1 MLIVCK
7 LQKQT
12 SVPHLGIHGEEL
24 RPGQEAQ
31 SEHSFALHKTSF
43 TLNYFE
49 TFTILVVG
57 TLAQGSSLFEARAE

>member
-31 SEHSFALHKTSF
+31 SEHSFALHQQSF
-43 TLNYFE
+43 NDNNVDRSVTVS
-49 TFTILVVG
+49 TARIL
-57 TLAQGSSLFEARAE
+57 

>member
-31 SEHSFALHKTSF
+31 SEHSFALQSRPEKRSIDKIIYQIRKF
-43 TLNYFE
+43 KN
-49 TFTILVVG
+49 G
-57 TLAQGSSLFEARAE
+57 